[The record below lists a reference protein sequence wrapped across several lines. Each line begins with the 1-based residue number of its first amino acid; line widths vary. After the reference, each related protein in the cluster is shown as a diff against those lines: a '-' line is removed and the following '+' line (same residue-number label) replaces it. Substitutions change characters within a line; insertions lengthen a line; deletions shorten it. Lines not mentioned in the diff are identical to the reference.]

1 MMDSGGE
8 AMASSFSTHALP
20 QKLMASE
27 VIASG
32 MTLVGSMP
40 SSTVECLSRN

>member
-20 QKLMASE
+20 QKIDGERGDRQRDDASR
-27 VIASG
+27 
-32 MTLVGSMP
+32 LD
-40 SSTVECLSRN
+40 TVVDG